1 MRQVLHVIGEYDYY
15 FNCPRL
21 EIMGRVMSDAL
32 FQLCNRSLRVDVVP
46 AIDLTDYVIS
56 KVSNDGFLSWRSRV
70 CLQLGRAGTRKGWES
85 VER

>member
-32 FQLCNRSLRVDVVP
+32 FQLCSRSLRVDVVRDT
-46 AIDLTDYVIS
+46 ALTLLS
-56 KVSNDGFLSWRSRV
+56 LCFL
-70 CLQLGRAGTRKGWES
+70 
-85 VER
+85 